1 MKKIFQMMSLVTLL
15 LVMCTSMAFAA
26 THTKKIA
33 VVPLQAV
40 NCRYGIMTDELMED
54 LNNIL
59 KDRVDAG
66 INSVMTR
73 VDTVDPEEAL
83 STFQRIYQEKKA
95 VNKKATYRDAVALTA
110 RELKADLIIV
120 PIAENCMWEVTSDAV
135 SHRAVNYLGLVK
147 VYVYDKI
154 TGTTNTFT
162 AKDHYNG
169 YDMEARDFKTQM
181 EIVLST
187 ALKRAKISD
196 TVEMVVTSW

>member
-26 THTKKIA
+26 THAKKIA

-83 STFQRIYQEKKA
+83 STFQRI
-95 VNKKATYRDAVALTA
+95 
-110 RELKADLIIV
+110 
-120 PIAENCMWEVTSDAV
+120 
-135 SHRAVNYLGLVK
+135 
-147 VYVYDKI
+147 
-154 TGTTNTFT
+154 
-162 AKDHYNG
+162 
-169 YDMEARDFKTQM
+169 
-181 EIVLST
+181 
-187 ALKRAKISD
+187 
-196 TVEMVVTSW
+196 

>member
-54 LNNIL
+54 LNNLL

-120 PIAENCMWEVTSDAV
+120 PVAENCTWDV
-135 SHRAVNYLGLVK
+135 SGNSIHRIVNYMAKVK
-147 VYVYDKI
+147 IYVYDKT
-154 TGTTNTFT
+154 TGTTNTFK
-162 AKDHYNG
+162 AMDHSNG
-169 YDMEARDFKTQM
+169 HDMNGLSFKTQM
-181 EIVLST
+181 EAVLST
-187 ALKRAKISD
+187 ALTRAKIAD
-196 TVEMVVTSW
+196 TVEMTVTSW